1 MQESK
6 TGQAATNEE
15 IRQLILR
22 MQAAKR
28 TRVTMKCIMWAA
40 SCYAL
45 YVATAV
51 AVWSWHVIGGTH
63 G

>member
-1 MQESK
+1 MQEPK
-6 TGQAATNEE
+6 AGQAVTDEE
-15 IRQLILR
+15 IRQLIAR

-28 TRVTMKCIMWAA
+28 TRTVMKCVMWLA

-51 AVWSWHVIGGTH
+51 AIWSWHVIGGTH